1 MAIKLGMNC
10 KLYRNT
16 GTYAAPTWNEI
27 PGVADVGA
35 NISVDSIDSTTRANN
50 GWKSSLTTLKDAELT
65 FSMPYDPEDQDMI
78 ALRNAF
84 FRGTTVEMAVMD
96 SAITAAA
103 SGGLRASVV
112 ITSFERAEPIGDKA
126 MANVTAKPTPA
137 TNAPYWYESVA
148 CASGESTT
156 SAGAKVYLIVA
167 TGVYTF
173 VSSGNTF
180 AGVSVANYTT
190 GATIIYINSSSPEA

>member
-16 GTYAAPTWNEI
+16 GTYAVPVWNEI

-35 NISVDSIDSTTRANN
+35 SISMDSVYSTTRSNN

-65 FSMPYDPEDQDMI
+65 FSMPYDPTDQDMI
-78 ALRNAF
+78 AVRQAF

-96 SAITAAA
+96 SSIAAA
-103 SGGLRASVV
+103 GAGGLRASFV
-112 ITSFERAEPIGDKA
+112 ITGFERAEPIGDKV

-148 CASGESTT
+148 CGSGESTT
-156 SAGAKVYLIVA
+156 NAGAKVYLITS
-167 TGVYTF
+167 TGLYTF

-180 AGVSVANYTT
+180 AGKSVADYTT
-190 GATIIYINSSSPEA
+190 SATIIYINSSDPEA